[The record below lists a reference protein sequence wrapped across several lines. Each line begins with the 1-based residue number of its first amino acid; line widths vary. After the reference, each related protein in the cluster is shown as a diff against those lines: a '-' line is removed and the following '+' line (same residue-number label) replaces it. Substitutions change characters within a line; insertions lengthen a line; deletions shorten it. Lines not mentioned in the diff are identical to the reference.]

1 MAETAL
7 TRRPSA
13 ARGPRRSPSTR
24 ATGLTLAAI
33 LVVWE
38 AVARSGL
45 LYQDVVPPLPTILV
59 AFVALLGSG
68 DTYRHLGVTAW
79 EVGAGFATGLAAGL
93 ALGVLMGARRFF
105 GDAVTPYV
113 EGLATAPKIV
123 FLPVAMLALGV
134 GIESKIA
141 LGALSAFFPVV
152 LNTAAGMREIRP
164 VLIQVGRS
172 FGLSAGQMARR
183 IYLPALRRS
192 VVISMRLGL
201 GLAVVGVI
209 LAEIKLANR
218 GLGFL
223 AIEHYSHFRIP
234 QMDAVLLFIF
244 VLAAAA
250 NRLLGRLLPRH

>member
-1 MAETAL
+1 MAKAAL
-7 TRRPSA
+7 SRVA
-13 ARGPRRSPSTR
+13 FAVR
-24 ATGLTLAAI
+24 AITLVVGLAA
-33 LVVWE
+33 WE

-45 LYQDVVPPLPTILV
+45 LYRDVVPPLEKV
-59 AFVALLGSG
+59 AVACAQLIMSA

-79 EVGAGFATGLAAGL
+79 EVAAGFAVGLAAGL
-93 ALGVLMGARRFF
+93 AFGVLMGARRFF
-105 GDAVTPYV
+105 GEAIVPYV
-113 EGLATAPKIV
+113 EALAAAPKIV
-123 FLPVAMLALGV
+123 FLPVVMLALGV

-172 FGLSAGQMARR
+172 FGLSAWQMARR
-183 IYLPALRRS
+183 IYLPALARS

-201 GLAVVGVI
+201 GLAVVGVV
-209 LAEIKLANR
+209 LAEIKLANS

-234 QMDAVLLFIF
+234 QMYAVLLCIF
-244 VLAAAA
+244 VLAAVA
-250 NRLLGRLLPRH
+250 NGLIGRLLPKH

>member
-1 MAETAL
+1 MSVSREASRATAL
-7 TRRPSA
+7 TA
-13 ARGPRRSPSTR
+13 V
-24 ATGLTLAAI
+24 LVLAA
-33 LVVWE
+33 WE
-38 AVARSGL
+38 GVARSRL
-45 LYQDVVPPLPTILV
+45 LYEDVVPPLPKV
-59 AFVALLGSG
+59 AVAVGQLAGSAE
-68 DTYRHLGVTAW
+68 TYRHLGVTAW
-79 EVGAGFATGLAAGL
+79 EVGAGFAVGLVAGL
-93 ALGVLMGARRFF
+93 ALGVLMGARRFL
-105 GDAVTPYV
+105 GDALTPYV

-141 LGALSAFFPVV
+141 LGALSAFFPVA

-172 FGLSAGQMARR
+172 FGLSPWQMARR

-201 GLAVVGVI
+201 GLAVVGVV

-234 QMDAVLLFIF
+234 EMYAVVLLIF
-244 VLAAAA
+244 VLAVAA
-250 NRLLGRLLPRH
+250 NRLLGRLSPRH

>member
-1 MAETAL
+1 MAPTPL
-7 TRRPSA
+7 TRGAAGRVSA
-13 ARGPRRSPSTR
+13 VTV
-24 ATGLTLAAI
+24 AAI

-38 AVARSGL
+38 LLARSRL
-45 LYQDVVPPLPTILV
+45 LYEDVVPPLPRVAVALGRLV
-59 AFVALLGSG
+59 ASA
-68 DTYRHLGVTAW
+68 DTYHHLSVTAW
-79 EVGAGFATGLAAGL
+79 EVAAGFAIGLAAGL
-93 ALGVLMGARRFF
+93 AVGVLLGARRFL
-105 GDAVTPYV
+105 GDAVMPYV
-113 EGLATAPKIV
+113 EGVATAPKIV

-134 GIESKIA
+134 GIQSKIA

-172 FGLSAGQMARR
+172 FGLSAWQMARR

-201 GLAVVGVI
+201 GLAVVGVV

-223 AIEHYSHFRIP
+223 AIEHYSHFRIAE
-234 QMDAVLLFIF
+234 MYAVVLFIF
-244 VLAAAA
+244 GLAIAA
-250 NRLLGRLLPRH
+250 NRLIGRLLPRR

>member
-1 MAETAL
+1 MAETPVS
-7 TRRPSA
+7 RA
-13 ARGPRRSPSTR
+13 AAPGVVIV
-24 ATGLTLAAI
+24 TGLLVLAA
-33 LVVWE
+33 WE
-38 AVARSGL
+38 ALARSGL
-45 LYQDVVPPLPTILV
+45 LYEDVVPPLPRVAVAAGQLV
-59 AFVALLGSG
+59 ASPE
-68 DTYRHLGVTAW
+68 TYRHLGVTAW
-79 EVGAGFATGLAAGL
+79 EVGAGFAIGLAAGL
-93 ALGVLMGARRFF
+93 AIGLLMGARRFL
-105 GDAVTPYV
+105 GDALTPYV

-141 LGALSAFFPVV
+141 LGALSAFFPVA

-172 FGLSAGQMARR
+172 FGLSAWQMTRR
-183 IYLPALRRS
+183 IYLPALRPS

-201 GLAVVGVI
+201 GLAVVGVV

-234 QMDAVLLFIF
+234 QMYAVLLLVF
-244 VLAAAA
+244 VFAAGA
-250 NRLLGRLLPRH
+250 NHFLGRLTPRH